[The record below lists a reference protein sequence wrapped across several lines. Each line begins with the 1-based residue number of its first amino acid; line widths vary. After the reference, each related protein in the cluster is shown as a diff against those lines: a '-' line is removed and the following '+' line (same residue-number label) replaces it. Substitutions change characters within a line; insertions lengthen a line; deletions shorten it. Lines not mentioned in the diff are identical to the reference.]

1 MALANPGFS
10 LSCKPRNPFLSTHS
24 CTTQPNVLAFRSLSF
39 STALSHHAFSKG
51 CLSLSHVLQRPSFQS
66 IICMARRYAS
76 NSRLRK
82 MQSRKRGGDRDKKK
96 KRKRKR
102 AGKRKGR
109 GETKKNKNLK
119 VVRLVSSAGTGF
131 SYAKKKNTKKK
142 EKLEIKKY
150 DPQMKRHVKFMEVK

>member
-1 MALANPGFS
+1 MASSNPCHY

-24 CTTQPNVLAFRSLSF
+24 SSTLSNVLTFRSLSF
-39 STALSHHAFSKG
+39 SSTLSYHAFSKG
-51 CLSLSHVLQRPSFQS
+51 CLSMSYVQRPIFQS

-96 KRKRKR
+96 KRRRKR
-102 AGKRKGR
+102 SGKRKGR
-109 GETKKNKNLK
+109 GETKKKKNLK
-119 VVRLVSSAGTGF
+119 VIRLVSSAGTGF
-131 SYAKKKNTKKK
+131 SYAKKKNTKNK

-150 DPQMKRHVKFMEVK
+150 DPQMKRHVKFTEVK

>member
-1 MALANPGFS
+1 
-10 LSCKPRNPFLSTHS
+10 
-24 CTTQPNVLAFRSLSF
+24 
-39 STALSHHAFSKG
+39 
-51 CLSLSHVLQRPSFQS
+51 
-66 IICMARRYAS
+66 
-76 NSRLRK
+76 

-150 DPQMKRHVKFMEVK
+150 DPQMKRHVKFMELWSLQERKLHSRIFHESCQLIKCILTSDFHLSEGIVGLSN